1 MAGQTDPHISLFS
14 PQEVEFMAEDEMVEI
29 VPNMNMEP
37 LNFISGDFGRFL
49 PQIPTQV
56 PLWLAVALKRRGK
69 CTFRPPEWLSVDNLT
84 QVLEAERESQS
95 TFQALPFSYVEIAR
109 LLFDHARDDIPDMY
123 MVRSLVEDIRDV
135 RLHKLETNLGSF
147 QGTSAVKISNV
158 SAMEVN
164 LVRPFVRRALEA
176 FYKHDKPEADV
187 DRDTRSSRQPREAN
201 NEPRELQCPCLS
213 EKKSQVSSV
222 PIFVELPEK

>member
-14 PQEVEFMAEDEMVEI
+14 PQEVEFMAEDELVEI
-29 VPNMNMEP
+29 FPNVKMDP
-37 LNFISGDFGRFL
+37 LNFISGDFGRFF
-49 PQIPTQV
+49 PAMPTKV

-69 CTFRPPEWLSVDNLT
+69 CTFRPPSWLSVDNLT
-84 QVLEAERESQS
+84 QILEAERESPS

-123 MVRSLVEDIRDV
+123 MARSLVEDIRDV

-187 DRDTRSSRQPREAN
+187 DRDTRSSSRQPREAN
-201 NEPRELQCPCLS
+201 NEPRRPLRQR
-213 EKKSQVSSV
+213 
-222 PIFVELPEK
+222 

>member
-14 PQEVEFMAEDEMVEI
+14 PQEIEFMAEDELVEI
-29 VPNMNMEP
+29 VPNMNMEQ
-37 LNFISGDFGRFL
+37 LNFIS
-49 PQIPTQV
+49 IPTKV

-69 CTFRPPEWLSVDNLT
+69 CTFRPPGWMSVDNLT
-84 QVLEAERESQS
+84 QILEAERESQS

-109 LLFDHARDDIPDMY
+109 LLIDHARDDIPDMF

-164 LVRPFVRRALEA
+164 IVRPFVRRALEA

-187 DRDTRSSRQPREAN
+187 DRDTRSSRQQREAN
-201 NEPRELQCPCLS
+201 NEPRRPLRQR
-213 EKKSQVSSV
+213 
-222 PIFVELPEK
+222 

>member
-14 PQEVEFMAEDEMVEI
+14 PQEVEFMAEDELVEI
-29 VPNMNMEP
+29 VPNMNMEQ
-37 LNFISGDFGRFL
+37 LNFISGDFGRFI
-49 PQIPTQV
+49 PQIPTKV

-69 CTFRPPEWLSVDNLT
+69 CSFRPPGWMSVDNLT
-84 QVLEAERESQS
+84 QILEAERESQS

-109 LLFDHARDDIPDMY
+109 LLFDHAHDDIPDKY

-164 LVRPFVRRALEA
+164 IVRPFVRRALEA

-187 DRDTRSSRQPREAN
+187 DRDTRSSRQQREAN
-201 NEPRELQCPCLS
+201 NEPRRPLRQR
-213 EKKSQVSSV
+213 
-222 PIFVELPEK
+222 

>member
-29 VPNMNMEP
+29 VPNMNMDP
-37 LNFISGDFGRFL
+37 LNFIAGDYGRFV

-69 CTFRPPEWLSVDNLT
+69 CTFRPPAWLSVGKD
-84 QVLEAERESQS
+84 VLEAEREPQS
-95 TFQALPFSYVEIAR
+95 KFQPLPSGYIEIAR

-123 MVRSLVEDIRDV
+123 MVKSLVEDIRDV
-135 RLHKLETNLGSF
+135 RLHKLETNLGTF
-147 QGTSAVKISNV
+147 GADTTAVKMNNV

-164 LVRPFVRRALEA
+164 LVRPFVIRALEA
-176 FYKHDKPEADV
+176 FYRHDKPERDA
-187 DRDTRSSRQPREAN
+187 DRDARSSSSSRQPPREAN
-201 NEPRELQCPCLS
+201 NEPRRPLRQR
-213 EKKSQVSSV
+213 
-222 PIFVELPEK
+222 